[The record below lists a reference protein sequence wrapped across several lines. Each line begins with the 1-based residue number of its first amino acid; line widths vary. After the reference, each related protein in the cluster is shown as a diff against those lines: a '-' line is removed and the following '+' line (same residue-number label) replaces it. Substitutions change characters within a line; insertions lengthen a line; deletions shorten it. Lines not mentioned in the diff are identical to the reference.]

1 VLAIAAHPDDIEF
14 MMAGT
19 LLLLGEA
26 GLEVHYLNLSSGNLG
41 SMTRSA
47 ADTARVRRE
56 EAQSAAAQMNAVWH
70 APICNDLQIFYDDRT
85 LRRLTAIVRD
95 VDPSIILTH
104 SPHDYMEDHMNTCR
118 LAVTAAFARGVP
130 NYRTAP
136 PREPVQTAVTI
147 YHGSP
152 HGLQDSLRRRVVPEA
167 FVDTTTV
174 QERKRAAL
182 ECHKSQQGWLDA
194 TQGMSSYIATMEG
207 FARTLGIW
215 SGKFTYSEGW
225 RRHAHWGFGEEKD
238 DPLRDAL
245 KGRYLVNPA
254 YKPSLDQPR

>member
-1 VLAIAAHPDDIEF
+1 
-14 MMAGT
+14 
-19 LLLLGEA
+19 
-26 GLEVHYLNLSSGNLG
+26 
-41 SMTRSA
+41 
-47 ADTARVRRE
+47 
-56 EAQSAAAQMNAVWH
+56 
-70 APICNDLQIFYDDRT
+70 
-85 LRRLTAIVRD
+85 
-95 VDPSIILTH
+95 
-104 SPHDYMEDHMNTCR
+104 
-118 LAVTAAFARGVP
+118 
-130 NYRTAP
+130 
-136 PREPVQTAVTI
+136 VQTAVTI